1 MKYDSAAWH
10 YNGHFPKELPPE
22 AGATH
27 IGMFLAWAISKDLIS
42 DKHSENF
49 NEDLE
54 SVRKRE
60 ITGRD
65 YLIKNCSSQLS
76 EEDLS
81 EIGQGFAYDFYCDDE
96 GYKEYIE
103 IYDKTFCK
111 KLASFYEVRDSW
123 DNFDKIKVLIDKS
136 FQKWMAS
143 GGRK

>member
-10 YNGHFPKELPPE
+10 YNGYFPKELPPE

-81 EIGQGFAYDFYCDDE
+81 EIGQGFAFDFYCDDE